1 MNCPRCRKAVPEE
14 SVFCPYCGASVT
26 KAPKAAEPSPA
37 PRRVKVRSVVK
48 WTVLGLV
55 LLAILWRT
63 VACIHE
69 QMVSEE
75 DLDSMVRS
83 IQGGAEEIIELMD
96 PIMADV
102 RDGEPMDL
110 SDIDMRMTASSITR
124 AYIYKASNINALMG
138 RQGWKSEKY
147 QEYEDLYDAYKA
159 LYNFMDEFFSGDP
172 AYENMYSRRLTEEM
186 GLSFIYTAEDAE
198 ALRTRYESL
207 VQAYR
212 KCLKRIP

>member
-1 MNCPRCRKAVPEE
+1 MNCPRCRKAVPEG

-63 VACIHE
+63 IACIHE

-110 SDIDMRMTASSITR
+110 SGYAGYAQVR
-124 AYIYKASNINALMG
+124 AYPKGAPTDPVEVVCSMDVTIEAAAGKVTLMIAPEV
-138 RQGWKSEKY
+138 S
-147 QEYEDLYDAYKA
+147 
-159 LYNFMDEFFSGDP
+159 S
-172 AYENMYSRRLTEEM
+172 
-186 GLSFIYTAEDAE
+186 
-198 ALRTRYESL
+198 
-207 VQAYR
+207 
-212 KCLKRIP
+212 